1 MSNVEHVCQK
11 VHDRIDQYK
20 KRRKTVK
27 MGLVCAIAICLVGCA
42 SISLPSLFQRLLPA
56 LSRGGQETLNQ
67 ILTEQ
72 DAAVTCGG
80 EKYTLIATAQTESDI
95 YLLLET
101 DADVVGLTDTVF
113 RYRSDDNTESP
124 SFYLGSNCGVIGYE
138 KENDSAWV
146 LLHHIKTNPA
156 SAPVNS
162 LWVLTDSN
170 SAQLL
175 LEEKNTAPARTIVSG
190 SSIQWQ
196 EQPYETETISIT
208 PFCCILQTNSSEI
221 PKELYGTDGAD
232 VVLRD
237 GTRLPCDVMW
247 SMENSRAIITIMW
260 NGILSV
266 DDVAGLELGKNTLD
280 LSSAG

>member
-11 VHDRIDQYK
+11 VHDRINQYK
-20 KRRKTVK
+20 KRQKTVK
-27 MGLVCAIAICLVGCA
+27 IGFACAFVVCLVGCA
-42 SISLPSLFQRLLPA
+42 SVSLPSVFQHFFPT

-162 LWVLTDSN
+162 LWVLTESD

-175 LEEKNTAPARTIVSG
+175 FEEENMAPVRTIMSAAP
-190 SSIQWQ
+190 IQWQ
-196 EQPYETETISIT
+196 EQQYEAETIAIT
-208 PFCCILQTNSSEI
+208 PFGCILRTSSSEI
-221 PKELYGTDGAD
+221 PKEVYRANGAD

-237 GTRLPCDVMW
+237 GTGMPCDVMW

-266 DDVAGLELGKNTLD
+266 DDVAGLELGKTTLD
-280 LSSAG
+280 LDGEG